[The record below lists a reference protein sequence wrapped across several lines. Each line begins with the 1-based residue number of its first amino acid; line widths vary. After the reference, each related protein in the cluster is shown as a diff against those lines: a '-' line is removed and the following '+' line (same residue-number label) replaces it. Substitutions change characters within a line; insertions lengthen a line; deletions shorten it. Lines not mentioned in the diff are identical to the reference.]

1 MQQAS
6 FWHQRIVRFTHWMSW
21 YLAGSLTWCSLAP
34 INSARAQIIPD
45 GTLGAE
51 SSTVTPDIIKGIP
64 SDRIDGG
71 ATRGTNLFHSF
82 GEFNV
87 GVGSGA
93 YFSNPSGIENIISRV
108 TGSNLS
114 QIQGTLGV
122 SGNANLFF
130 LNPNGI
136 VFGPNASLDV
146 RGSFL
151 ASTANSVL
159 FNNGFAF
166 SATDPQAP
174 PLLTVNVP
182 TGLQYRGNPG
192 AIQSQGAILQV
203 PTGQSLT
210 LAGGTVNINGGFL
223 IALGGRVELAGVA
236 ALGEVG
242 LTQQG
247 QEWQLR
253 VPEGLA
259 RADLAINNA
268 IVGVIAGGGG
278 SIALTARNLK
288 LTGARTFLQAGIGNG
303 LGTVGAQAGD
313 IDINTAEATNID
325 ASRVFNTALAD
336 GTGNAGAI
344 NITTGS
350 LSVTNG
356 AALSSIMLGQGN
368 AGNINITARDAVS
381 FDGVGSTA
389 LSTVDTS
396 GVGNAGAI
404 NITTGSLTV
413 TSGAAL
419 SSIML
424 GQGNAGNINI
434 TARDAVSFDGVGSN
448 GAISSASSRVD
459 PSGVGQGGDININT
473 GSLSVTNGAA
483 LGTNI
488 SGRGDAGNIN
498 ITARDRVSFD
508 GVNSNSLS
516 SASSSVFPSGVGQ
529 GGDINVSTGSFS
541 VTNGAALFSA
551 TSGKGNAGNI
561 NITARDAVSFDGVNS
576 IGVSSAAL
584 SNVFPSGV
592 GQGGDIN
599 VTTGSLSVTNGAQLN
614 AATLGKGNAGNI
626 NITARDKVSFGGVGS
641 NGVLSGGF
649 TFSTVESSG
658 VGQGGDINITAKTLE
673 VLSGGISARTR
684 GLGNAGNITV
694 KTGLFSITN
703 GVLSVS
709 SAGQGGAGNLDVNAR
724 QLRLDQGL
732 ISAQAAT
739 GQGGNITLQVQDFLL
754 LRRGS
759 FITTTAGTAQAGG
772 DGGNITFNGNFIVAV
787 PNEDS
792 DISANAFTGKGGS
805 VGITAKGIYGI
816 RFSPGFTPLNDITA
830 SSQFGVS
837 GQVQI
842 NGTVDPNQTVT
853 QIPEAVVDPNAL
865 VAQSPCKRGSQ
876 SQFTRTGRGGLP
888 PNLSDD
894 LSGESTQVGLVKPAA
909 SVVAEGQA
917 PRTSSGMAP
926 IEKQTAKVENPIV
939 PAQGWSFKDNGEV
952 VLTAYN
958 PSVTGPQRLQENPV
972 GCPAF

>member
-6 FWHQRIVRFTHWMSW
+6 FWHKRIVRFTHWMSW

-34 INSARAQIIPD
+34 INAARAQIIPD

-122 SGNANLFF
+122 LGNANLFF

-146 RGSFL
+146 KGSFL

-166 SATDPQAP
+166 SATDPQVP

-182 TGLQYRGNPG
+182 IGLQYRGNPG
-192 AIQSQGAILQV
+192 AIQSQGAFLQV

-223 IALGGRVELAGVA
+223 LAPGGRVELAGVA
-236 ALGEVG
+236 APGEVG

-247 QEWQLR
+247 QEWRLR

-268 IVGVIAGGGG
+268 LVDVSAGGGG

-288 LTGARTFLQAGIGNG
+288 LTGARRTRTALLAGIDSG

-313 IDINTAEATNID
+313 IDINTVEATNID
-325 ASRVFNTALAD
+325 ASSVLNSVLAN
-336 GTGNAGAI
+336 GIGNAGAI
-344 NITTGS
+344 NISTGS

-356 AALSSIMLGQGN
+356 GQVAVSTDGKGN
-368 AGNINITARDAVS
+368 AGNINITARDRVSFGGVGSDGINSAAVSTGDLSGLGGQGGDINIATGSLSLTNGGRVFTAAFGKGNAGNINIAARDRVS
-381 FDGVGSTA
+381 FDGVGSNG
-389 LSTVDTS
+389 LSSAAVSTGDLS
-396 GVGNAGAI
+396 GLGGQGGDI
-404 NITTGSLTV
+404 NITTGSLSLTNGGELL
-413 TSGAAL
+413 TST
-419 SSIML
+419 L
-424 GQGNAGNINI
+424 GRGDTGNINI

-448 GAISSASSRVD
+448 GRNSSASSLGD
-459 PSGVGQGGDININT
+459 ISGVGGQGGDINITT
-473 GSLSVTNGAA
+473 GSLSLTNG
-483 LGTNI
+483 GQV
-488 SGRGDAGNIN
+488 DA
-498 ITARDRVSFD
+498 
-508 GVNSNSLS
+508 
-516 SASSSVFPSGVGQ
+516 
-529 GGDINVSTGSFS
+529 ST
-541 VTNGAALFSA
+541 V
-551 TSGKGNAGNI
+551 GKGNAGNI
-561 NITARDAVSFDGVNS
+561 NITARDAVSFN
-576 IGVSSAAL
+576 
-584 SNVFPSGV
+584 
-592 GQGGDIN
+592 
-599 VTTGSLSVTNGAQLN
+599 
-614 AATLGKGNAGNI
+614 
-626 NITARDKVSFGGVGS
+626 GVGS
-641 NGVLSGGF
+641 SGNGVIR
-649 TFSTVESSG
+649 SG
-658 VGQGGDINITAKTLE
+658 VRSRVTDVGVGKG
-673 VLSGGISARTR
+673 
-684 GLGNAGNITV
+684 GNITV

-703 GVLSVS
+703 GGTLSAS
-709 SAGQGGAGNLDVNAR
+709 SVGQGGAGNLDVNAR
-724 QLRLDQGL
+724 QLRLDQGSIL
-732 ISAQAAT
+732 AQAAT

-759 FITTTAGTAQAGG
+759 FISTTAGTAQAGG
-772 DGGNITFNGNFIVAV
+772 DGGNITFNGNFIVAI

-792 DISANAFTGKGGS
+792 DISANAFTGKGGR
-805 VGITAKGIYGI
+805 VEITAKGIYGI
-816 RFSPGFTPLNDITA
+816 RFSPRFTPLSDITA
-830 SSQFGVS
+830 SSKFGAS
-837 GQVQI
+837 GQVQLTS
-842 NGTVDPNQTVT
+842 TVDPTQGVA
-853 QIPEAVVDPNAL
+853 QIPETVVDPNAL

-894 LSGESTQVGLVKPAA
+894 LSGETTQVGLVKPAP
-909 SVVAEGQA
+909 SIVAEGQA
-917 PRTSSGMAP
+917 QKTSSDLAP
-926 IEKQTAKVENPIV
+926 NESQTSKIENSIV

-958 PSVTGPQRLQENPV
+958 PTVTGPQRLQENPF

>member
-6 FWHQRIVRFTHWMSW
+6 FWHKRTVRFTHWMRW

-34 INSARAQIIPD
+34 IHSASAQVTPD

-114 QIQGTLGV
+114 QIEGTFGV
-122 SGNANLFF
+122 LGNANLFF

-146 RGSFL
+146 KGSFL
-151 ASTANSVL
+151 ASTASSVL

-182 TGLQYRGNPG
+182 IGLQYRGNPG
-192 AIQSQGAILQV
+192 AIQSQGAFLQV

-223 IALGGRVELAGVA
+223 IAPGGRVELAGVA
-236 ALGEVG
+236 TPGEVG

-247 QEWQLR
+247 QEWRLR

-268 IVGVIAGGGG
+268 LVNVIAGGGG

-288 LTGARTFLQAGIGNG
+288 LTGASLQAGIGAG

-313 IDINTAEATNID
+313 IDINAAEATNID
-325 ASRVFNTALAD
+325 ASSADNSILAN

-356 AALSSIMLGQGN
+356 GQVAVSTDGEGNAGNINIAARDRVSFDGVGSDGIITSAAVSNKFIAGVGQGGDINITTGSLSLTNGGKVDASTAGKGN
-368 AGNINITARDAVS
+368 AGNINITARDAMS
-381 FDGVGSTA
+381 FDGVGSNG
-389 LSTVDTS
+389 LNS
-396 GVGNAGAI
+396 GASSFGDFSGAGGQAGNI
-404 NITTGSLTV
+404 NITTGSLSLTNGGEV
-413 TSGAAL
+413 ITTT
-419 SSIML
+419 L
-424 GQGNAGNINI
+424 GRGDTGNINI

-448 GAISSASSRVD
+448 GRNSSASTL
-459 PSGVGQGGDININT
+459 GDIF
-473 GSLSVTNGAA
+473 G
-483 LGTNI
+483 LG
-488 SGRGDAGNIN
+488 GQAGNIN
-498 ITARDRVSFD
+498 ITT
-508 GVNSNSLS
+508 GSLS
-516 SASSSVFPSGVGQ
+516 L
-529 GGDINVSTGSFS
+529 
-541 VTNGAALFSA
+541 TNGGQVD
-551 TSGKGNAGNI
+551 TSTVGKGNAGNI
-561 NITARDAVSFDGVNS
+561 NITARDAVSFNGV
-576 IGVSSAAL
+576 VSSG
-584 SNVFPSGV
+584 NGEIPSGV
-592 GQGGDIN
+592 RSRVIA
-599 VTTGSLSVTNGAQLN
+599 GA
-614 AATLGKGNAGNI
+614 
-626 NITARDKVSFGGVGS
+626 
-641 NGVLSGGF
+641 
-649 TFSTVESSG
+649 
-658 VGQGGDINITAKTLE
+658 VGQG
-673 VLSGGISARTR
+673 
-684 GLGNAGNITV
+684 GNITV

-703 GVLSVS
+703 GGALSAS
-709 SAGQGGAGNLDVNAR
+709 SVGQGGAGNIDVNAR
-724 QLRLDQGL
+724 QLRLDQGSIL
-732 ISAQAAT
+732 AQAAT

-759 FITTTAGTAQAGG
+759 FISTTAGTAQAGG
-772 DGGNITFNGNFIVAV
+772 DGGNITFNGNFIVAI

-792 DISANAFTGKGGS
+792 DIRANAFTGKGGN

-816 RFSPGFTPLNDITA
+816 RFSPQNTLLSDITA
-830 SSQFGVS
+830 SSKFGAS
-837 GQVQI
+837 GQVQLTS
-842 NGTVDPNQTVT
+842 TVDPTQGVA
-853 QIPEAVVDPNAL
+853 QIPETVVDPNAL
-865 VAQSPCKRGSQ
+865 VAQSPCKRGAQ

-894 LSGESTQVGLVKPAA
+894 FSGGATQVGLVKPAP
-909 SVVAEGQA
+909 SIVAEGQA
-917 PRTSSGMAP
+917 QKTSSGVAP
-926 IEKQTAKVENPIV
+926 IENQTSNIENPIA

-952 VLTAYN
+952 ALTAYN
-958 PSVTGPQRLQENPV
+958 PAVTGPQRLQENPA
-972 GCPAF
+972 GCPAL